1 MGMTNAERQ
10 KKYREKALHD
20 PDGHLLTRLQVMLS
34 ASAAAD
40 LERLQ
45 KATGRDKRQLV
56 DEAITAYYKM
66 QYFLQFESDREMQR
80 AIATLAPSLGKP

>member
-1 MGMTNAERQ
+1 MGMSNAERQ
-10 KKYREKALHD
+10 ARYRQRALHD

-45 KATGRDKRQLV
+45 KATRRDKRQLV
-56 DEAITAYYKM
+56 NEAITAYYKM

>member
-80 AIATLAPSLGKP
+80 AIATLAPSLKR